1 MQSQERQRYRK
12 LLLTKLEKLSA
23 TIGKNGCVVP
33 AAGDRHGDLADQAN
47 SNSEAELQ
55 IRLHQTDGR
64 LMRAMDEAL
73 IRLNKDTFG
82 TCVACGQPIS
92 KAGFDGRALDA
103 PLPRLQGEARGLS
116 VGKPFRR
123 RSLQMLAFIRSSIQQ
138 ILPRC
143 PQRMRRP
150 SEGH

>member
-82 TCVACGQPIS
+82 TCVACGRPIS
-92 KAGFDGRALDA
+92 KA
-103 PLPRLQGEARGLS
+103 RLMAVPWTHHCLACKEKQG
-116 VGKPFRR
+116 V
-123 RSLQMLAFIRSSIQQ
+123 
-138 ILPRC
+138 
-143 PQRMRRP
+143 
-150 SEGH
+150 